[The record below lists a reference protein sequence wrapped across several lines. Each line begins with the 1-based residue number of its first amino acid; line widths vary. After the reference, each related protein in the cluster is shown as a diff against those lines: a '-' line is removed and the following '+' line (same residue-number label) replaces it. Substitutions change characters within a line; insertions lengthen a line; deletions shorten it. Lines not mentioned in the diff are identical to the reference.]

1 MVNKCLTKGTP
12 LFMGVK
18 SQKVTFLASFGA
30 IVSFETSEKPVL
42 VDPDECFLD
51 RVSAWCCLH
60 SFGEQVVCT
69 ENRCLS
75 VDN

>member
-30 IVSFETSEKPVL
+30 IVSFETSENL
-42 VDPDECFLD
+42 LSWIEW
-51 RVSAWCCLH
+51 AQT
-60 SFGEQVVCT
+60 GVC
-69 ENRCLS
+69 
-75 VDN
+75 VYGH